1 MTAKVN
7 GNFDKVLRC
16 LEDIGLLLVSGN
28 EIPDVR
34 RLITGK
40 SSRGSWWSDE
50 AAHEIFAVNEL
61 LEDHPDVTITKLIS
75 GKVTFVH
82 RQLWQKLFS
91 VATAREEWQMGG
103 LSVPAKQMLKE
114 IDKRGTLLTHKLPA
128 SFGPKP
134 GETARVLELRL
145 LIHSEQVHTE
155 SGSHAKLVESWDAWA
170 RRVHFKPREL
180 DVSRARQFFEKR
192 LDEINK
198 QHSGNGRL
206 PWIPKTPKTS

>member
-1 MTAKVN
+1 MTAKGN

-16 LEDIGLLLVSGN
+16 LEEIGLLLVSGN

-40 SSRGSWWSDE
+40 SSRGSWWADK
-50 AAHEIFAVNEL
+50 AAHEIFAINEL
-61 LEDHPDVTITKLIS
+61 LEDHADVTVTKLIS

-91 VATAREEWQMGG
+91 IATAREEWQMRG
-103 LSVPAKQMLKE
+103 LSVPAQLMLKE
-114 IDKRGTLLTHKLPA
+114 IDERGTLLTHKLSA
-128 SFGPKP
+128 SFGAKP
-134 GETARVLELRL
+134 GETARELELRL

-155 SGSHAKLVESWDAWA
+155 SGSHAKLIESWESWA
-170 RRVHFKPREL
+170 ERVKFKPRAL
-180 DVSRARQFFEKR
+180 DVISARHFLEKR

-206 PWIPKTPKTS
+206 PWPLKTS